1 MKKQMKILIGVVAII
16 VVIVAI
22 VMVIAIGRNP
32 SDEKEEQ
39 ENNQSS
45 NVTNNNVI
53 DFKSE
58 IDMTD
63 LSNCEIRED
72 GMKVNNSPKIAGER
86 EFNDT
91 KIAGITI
98 ESTGD
103 MAVFNAQV
111 INELEKDIEGYIIY
125 ISFLK
130 KDGSVIDKVETFY
143 PDIAS
148 GETGFI
154 TATTPKDIA
163 TAYDIKIE
171 RQMQ

>member
-1 MKKQMKILIGVVAII
+1 MKKQIKILIGVVAII
-16 VVIVAI
+16 VVIIAI
-22 VMVIAIGRNP
+22 VMVVAVGRNT

-39 ENNQSS
+39 ENNQPH
-45 NVTNNNVI
+45 NVI
-53 DFKSE
+53 NDVVDFKSE

-86 EFNDT
+86 EFNYT
-91 KIAGITI
+91 KITGITI

-148 GETGFI
+148 GETGLI